1 MTRFILMLFYYLLLQ
16 IPVKAQ
22 PPRFPIPDHVRLTDS
37 VDCTNVKDQGLSPTC
52 WVFGTNSVMESD
64 LIRLKSVR
72 LNISEMF
79 VARYAYIDKARQ
91 FLATGGKTY
100 FEGGGQFH
108 DVIRVIR
115 QHGIV
120 PEEVYSGRQGEK
132 FTHDHRL
139 LDTAMKRLVHAWL
152 NSGKKSINEQDLTR
166 LNDTLDKF
174 LGKVPMQF
182 NWKGKTY
189 TPHSFAKEQVN
200 LSEDYA
206 ELVSFSDKPLY
217 RQFVL
222 ADKYNW
228 ANDSFWNISLAD
240 MQEVVDTALANGW
253 SVGWEGDVTE
263 PGFNYYGGYASIPDS
278 AFQFDQ
284 QRLKN
289 YKTEITE
296 RDHML
301 HLTGAGTDAAGK
313 KWYYLKNSWG
323 TWLSRYKGFLYME
336 ENYFRM
342 KTVILFVNKRALP
355 ESLRRKLNL

>member
-1 MTRFILMLFYYLLLQ
+1 MRFYVFLYLNFLA
-16 IPVKAQ
+16 VHTAVAQ
-22 PPRFPIPDHVRLTDS
+22 PAGYPVPDKVKLVDS
-37 VDCTNVKDQGLSPTC
+37 VDCTHVKDQGQSPTC
-52 WVFGTNSVMESD
+52 WVFGTNSVIESD
-64 LIRLKSVR
+64 LIRLKNLR

-79 VARYAYIDKARQ
+79 VARYAYIDKAKQ

-115 QHGIV
+115 QYGMV
-120 PEEVYSGRQGEK
+120 PEEVYSGRTGEK

-139 LDTAMKRLVHAWL
+139 LDTAMKQLVHGWL
-152 NSGKKSINEQDLTR
+152 KNGKKAISNQDLLQ
-166 LNDTLDKF
+166 LNDTLDKY
-174 LGKVPMQF
+174 LGKVPARF
-182 NWKGKTY
+182 VWKGKTY
-189 TPHSFAKEQVN
+189 TPTSFAKEEVN

-206 ELVSFSDKPLY
+206 ELVSFSDQALY

-228 ANDSFWNISLAD
+228 ANDSFWNITLSD

-284 QRLKN
+284 QRLEN
-289 YKTEITE
+289 YQSEKTE

-301 HLTGAGTDAAGK
+301 HLTGMGYDTDGK

-323 TWLSRYKGFLYME
+323 TWLSRYKGFLFME

-342 KTVILFVNKRALP
+342 KTVIIFVNKRALP
-355 ESLRRKLNL
+355 ASLRKKLHI

>member
-1 MTRFILMLFYYLLLQ
+1 MRIVIFLLSFLLIQ
-16 IPVKAQ
+16 RPVNAQ
-22 PPRFPIPDHVRLTDS
+22 LPGYPVPEKVKLRDS
-37 VDCTNVKDQGLSPTC
+37 IDCTNVKDQGLSPTC

-64 LIRLKSVR
+64 LIRLTGTR

-79 VARYAYIDKARQ
+79 VARYAYIDKAQQ
-91 FLATGGKTY
+91 FLASGGTTY

-139 LDTAMKRLVHAWL
+139 LDTAMKKLVHGWWR
-152 NSGKKSINEQDLTR
+152 SGKKSMTDRDKAEI
-166 LNDTLDKF
+166 NDTLDKF
-174 LGKVPMQF
+174 LGKLPIQF
-182 NWKGKTY
+182 NWRGKPY
-189 TPHSFAKEQVN
+189 TPLSFAREQVN
-200 LSEDYA
+200 LGDDYA

-240 MQEVVDTALANGW
+240 MQEVVDTALSKGW

-284 QRLKN
+284 QRLEN
-289 YKTEITE
+289 YKTEVTE

-301 HLTGAGTDAAGK
+301 HLTAVGTDAGGK

-355 ESLRRKLNL
+355 ASLRKKMKL